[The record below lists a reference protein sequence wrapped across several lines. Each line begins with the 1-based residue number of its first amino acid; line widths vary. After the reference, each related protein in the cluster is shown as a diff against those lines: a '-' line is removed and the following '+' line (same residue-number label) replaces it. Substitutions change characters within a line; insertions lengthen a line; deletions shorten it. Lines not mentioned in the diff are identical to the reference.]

1 MKREVSKR
9 NLFEKLGW
17 SDLEEWAGG
26 RVLSRGQGYHRDQ
39 RVREL
44 AQTQTGGII
53 AWVQGGRRYATE
65 VDFEDGG
72 LISVCTCPYGN
83 NCKHAVAV
91 VLEYLDHVKK
101 NKEVPRVTEQDKR
114 LVLLRDSADE
124 REWDDEE
131 EDEEYR
137 EIDGDRPAPRKFGKT
152 EPIVLR
158 GFLEQQ
164 NKEQLI
170 ALIEELAGKHSIIRE
185 ALQDRYD
192 LSKGS
197 VKKIVNAVR
206 KEIHELSSEPAWNN
220 HWRGEGHIPDY
231 SKVKDRMNA
240 LFKQGHA
247 DEVVALGRELLE
259 AGIKQV
265 EMSNDEG
272 ETGIEI
278 SSCLDIVFQALSQTS
293 LSPVDQMLWVI
304 DAELEDH
311 YELCC
316 GSESFW
322 ENEQKASDWSVIADK
337 LIERLNNLHEV
348 KREDSFSRNYRRDR
362 LSNWVIQALE
372 NAGRNEEI
380 IPLCEKEAVETGS
393 YTRLVDEL
401 RKAKR
406 LEEAEQWIHK
416 GIKATQKQLPG
427 IANHLRNTLR
437 EMREREG
444 DWLKVAAFR
453 TEDFL
458 QSPSLH
464 TFQDMKK
471 AAEKAKTW
479 PTVRAATLLYL
490 ENGKLAKADP
500 SWPLPEAGVEE
511 ISKVRKNEF
520 PMTDVLIDIAIEEKR
535 PEDVLK
541 WYDHRKLSKQV
552 FWGEDSYQED
562 QVAEAVADHYPDR
575 ALAIWQNVVE
585 KQIALTKPNAYEAA
599 AVYLRKVHGLLKKL
613 ERESEWKDYLL
624 KLGQANVRK
633 TKLIE
638 ILHRLDGRRIV
649 EMTR

>member
-1 MKREVSKR
+1 M
-9 NLFEKLGW
+9 
-17 SDLEEWAGG
+17 
-26 RVLSRGQGYHRDQ
+26 
-39 RVREL
+39 
-44 AQTQTGGII
+44 
-53 AWVQGGRRYATE
+53 
-65 VDFEDGG
+65 
-72 LISVCTCPYGN
+72 
-83 NCKHAVAV
+83 
-91 VLEYLDHVKK
+91 
-101 NKEVPRVTEQDKR
+101 
-114 LVLLRDSADE
+114 
-124 REWDDEE
+124 
-131 EDEEYR
+131 
-137 EIDGDRPAPRKFGKT
+137 
-152 EPIVLR
+152 
-158 GFLEQQ
+158 EQQ
-164 NKEQLI
+164 SKEQLI

-206 KEIHELSSEPAWNN
+206 KEIHELSSEPAWSN

-278 SSCLDIVFQALSQTS
+278 SSCLDVVFQALSQTS

-322 ENEQKASDWSVIADK
+322 EIEQKASDWSVVADK

-393 YTRLVDEL
+393 YTRLVDAL

-406 LEEAEQWIHK
+406 LAEAEQWIHK
-416 GIKATQKQLPG
+416 GIKATQKQFPG
-427 IANHLRNTLR
+427 IAKQLKDTLR

-444 DWLKVAAFR
+444 NWLKVAAFR

-458 QSPSLH
+458 QSPSLY

-471 AAEKAKTW
+471 AAEKAKVW
-479 PTVRAATLLYL
+479 SEVRTAGLRYL
-490 ENGKLAKADP
+490 ETGKLPQSDP
-500 SWPLPEAGVEE
+500 TWPLPETGLKEDRE
-511 ISKVRKNEF
+511 TRKNEF
-520 PMTDVLIDIAIEEKR
+520 PMTDVLIEIAIEEKR
-535 PEDVLK
+535 PDDVLK
-541 WYDHRKLSKQV
+541 WYDHKKSKKRV
-552 FWGEDSYQED
+552 YWWGEGYQED
-562 QVAEAVADHYPDR
+562 NVAQAVADHHPNR
-575 ALAIWQNVVE
+575 AIDIWKSIAE
-585 KQIALTKPNAYEAA
+585 RQIELTKPKAYEAA
-599 AVYLRKVHGLLKKL
+599 AVYLRKVHGLQKKL
-613 ERESEWKDYLL
+613 KREGEWKDYLL
-624 KLGQANVRK
+624 KLRQANVRK

-638 ILHRLDGRRIV
+638 ILSRLEGHRILGK
-649 EMTR
+649 TP

>member
-9 NLFEKLGW
+9 VLFEKLSW

-65 VDFEDGG
+65 VDFEEGG

-137 EIDGDRPAPRKFGKT
+137 EIDGDRLAPKKSGKT
-152 EPIVLR
+152 EPSILR
-158 GFLEQQ
+158 SFLEQQ
-164 NKEQLI
+164 NKEQLV
-170 ALIEELAGKHSIIRE
+170 ALIEELAGKHSIIHE

-197 VKKIVNAVR
+197 VRKIVNAAR
-206 KEIHELSSEPAWNN
+206 KEIHELSSEPAWSS
-220 HWRGEGHIPDY
+220 HWRGESHIPDY

-278 SSCLDIVFQALSQTS
+278 SSCLDVVFQALSQTS

-322 ENEQKASDWSVIADK
+322 ENEQKASDWSVVADK

-362 LSNWVIQALE
+362 LSNWVIQTLE

-393 YTRLVDEL
+393 YARLVDEL

-406 LEEAEQWIHK
+406 LEEAEHWIHK

-437 EMREREG
+437 EMKEREG

-471 AAEKAKTW
+471 AAEKAKVW
-479 PTVRAATLLYL
+479 PEVRAAGLAYL
-490 ENGKLAKADP
+490 ETGKLPQSD
-500 SWPLPEAGVEE
+500 STWPLPETGVKEDRE
-511 ISKVRKNEF
+511 TRKSD
-520 PMTDVLIDIAIEEKR
+520 PMIDVLIDIAIEEKR
-535 PEDVLK
+535 PDDVLK
-541 WYDHRKLSKQV
+541 WYDRKSKKQV
-552 FWGEDSYQED
+552 YWGWDGYQED
-562 QVAEAVADHYPDR
+562 QVAEAVVDHYPDR
-575 ALAIWQNVVE
+575 AVDIWKSIAE
-585 KQIALTKPNAYEAA
+585 RQIALTKPKAYEAA

-613 ERESEWKDYLL
+613 KRESEWKDYLFRL
-624 KLGQANVRK
+624 RQANVRK

-638 ILHRLDGRRIV
+638 ILSRLEGHRILGK
-649 EMTR
+649 TP